1 MHFSYVTAHTDT
13 EGESEE
19 EKGWISSS
27 ASALTPE
34 EKIELFNLLQ
44 QVDTL
49 HCGSDNEKRES
60 FRLLLE
66 NEEKVQRACAV
77 QMFFS
82 ACIFSTVYDMF
93 SFFPFCN
100 VRIQ

>member
-1 MHFSYVTAHTDT
+1 MYFSYVTAHTDT

-27 ASALTPE
+27 ASVVTPE

-49 HCGSDNEKRES
+49 HCGSANEKRES

-66 NEEKVQRACAV
+66 NEEKVTQDSV
-77 QMFFS
+77 TQIIFS
-82 ACIFSTVYDMF
+82 ACTFNTVYGTMEIGF
-93 SFFPFCN
+93 K
-100 VRIQ
+100 QGWKML